1 MKAAGKLHDKAHD
14 AAAFATGRRVHTRS
28 RLGFG
33 ARRRVGL
40 FLLIGQKRSAQSQ
53 SGGAM
58 SIGHEAEVTNA
69 MEAVRQGVQQEAT
82 NELVGGQLHDLCR
95 VVVSVILPGE
105 PDMIVVDLDDA
116 AIGDG
121 DAVRVAPEIGE
132 HLGRT
137 AEWFFGVDDPVD
149 ASCRCEQRMP
159 TRRVGEGCEF
169 AEEVQPAEVEGL
181 LQAFEEQPAKEP
193 RQRFDREEE
202 IGTSRDPA
210 GSIG

>member
-14 AAAFATGRRVHTRS
+14 AAAFATGRRFHTRS

-69 MEAVRQGVQQEAT
+69 MEAFRQGVQQEAT
-82 NELVGGQLHDLCR
+82 NELVVGLLHDLCR

-137 AEWFFGVDDPVD
+137 AEWFLNRSSFIGDLLLHFTRPY
-149 ASCRCEQRMP
+149 R
-159 TRRVGEGCEF
+159 TRRAVHRSSLRPRLAVCF
-169 AEEVQPAEVEGL
+169 LLVQAVVYC
-181 LQAFEEQPAKEP
+181 
-193 RQRFDREEE
+193 
-202 IGTSRDPA
+202 
-210 GSIG
+210 

>member
-1 MKAAGKLHDKAHD
+1 M
-14 AAAFATGRRVHTRS
+14 RS

-33 ARRRVGL
+33 GSCRVGP
-40 FLLIGQKRSAQSQ
+40 FLLISQKRSAQSQ

-58 SIGHEAEVTNA
+58 SIGHEAEVSNA
-69 MEAVRQGVQQEAT
+69 MEAVRQGVQQEAPD
-82 NELVGGQLHDLCR
+82 ELVGRQLHDLCR

-105 PDMIVVDLDDA
+105 PDMIVVDLDHA

-132 HLGRT
+132 NLGRT

-149 ASCRCEQRMP
+149 ASCRCEQRLP
-159 TRRVGEGCEF
+159 TSRVCEGGDL

-181 LQAFEEQPAKEP
+181 LQAFEEQPTKEP